1 MLAAAV
7 KDDKENSE
15 RAFQEDIIVLI
26 ADIFNETST
35 DQNIYIYLLNIVK
48 DISMNSSE
56 AADKF
61 IENYIQMNLM
71 KEIKPIYSIYKRNND
86 LSEGKEAENNE

>member
-1 MLAAAV
+1 
-7 KDDKENSE
+7 
-15 RAFQEDIIVLI
+15 
-26 ADIFNETST
+26 
-35 DQNIYIYLLNIVK
+35 
-48 DISMNSSE
+48 MNSSE

-86 LSEGKEAENNE
+86 LSEGKEAENNEQLVKKFRRFAAQIECLGGLLNA